1 MSFNRLRSVD
11 IDSKVPESSPLLK
24 FLACEALDK
33 NLFRGQSRD
42 FKTGQVY
49 GGQVL
54 GQAIKAAYETL
65 DEKRTIHS
73 AHAYFLRRGDV
84 EAPIIYE
91 VDRSLDGG
99 SFSSRRVVAI
109 QHGHQIFHLSASF
122 QRQEEGLNFVENDRL
137 PKEELASALD
147 SKLPRQHDFQSD
159 YFEAYFLPK
168 EKLTC
173 EHAEQYWMRAK
184 HPLPDEQACHHSVLA
199 YISDMGLLGAA
210 LNPHG
215 LDRAC
220 LKKAKQKLILA
231 SLDHAI
237 WFHREFRAD
246 EWLFYDC
253 RPQSNSGGRGFAVGK
268 IYSED
273 GSLVAST
280 AQEGLMRLRPQD

>member
-1 MSFNRLRSVD
+1 M
-11 IDSKVPESSPLLK
+11 PESSPLLK

-65 DEKRTIHS
+65 DAERTMHS

-84 EAPIIYE
+84 DAPIIYE

-122 QRQEEGLNFVENDRL
+122 QKQEQGLDYFDNNVL
-137 PKEELASALD
+137 PKEELRSALN
-147 SKLPRQHDFQSD
+147 SKLPPQHDFQGD
-159 YFEAYFLPK
+159 YFEAYFLAK
-168 EKLTC
+168 DALSN
-173 EHAEQYWMRAK
+173 EHAVQFWMRAK
-184 HPLPDEQACHHSVLA
+184 HPLPDQHAYHHSVLA
-199 YISDMGLLGAA
+199 YISDMGLLASA

-215 LDRAC
+215 VTRAS
-220 LKKAKQKLILA
+220 LKESQQKLIMA

-237 WFHREFRAD
+237 WFHRKFRAD

-253 RPQSNSGGRGFAVGK
+253 RPQSTSGGRGLAVGK
-268 IYSED
+268 IYRED
-273 GSLVAST
+273 GVLVAST
-280 AQEGLMRLRPQD
+280 AQEGLMRLRPKT

>member
-1 MSFNRLRSVD
+1 M
-11 IDSKVPESSPLLK
+11 PESSPLLK

-65 DEKRTIHS
+65 DESRSIHS

-84 EAPIIYE
+84 DAPIIYE

-122 QRQEEGLNFVENDRL
+122 QRQEEGLDHFGSTLL
-137 PKEELASALD
+137 PKEELACALE

-168 EKLTC
+168 EKLSS
-173 EHAEQYWMRAK
+173 EYAEQFWMRAK
-184 HPLPDEQACHHSVLA
+184 HPLPDDQACHHSVLA
-199 YISDMGLLGAA
+199 YISDMGLLGSA
-210 LNPHG
+210 LKPHAVTR
-215 LDRAC
+215 DS
-220 LKKAKQKLILA
+220 LKQSQQKLIMA

-246 EWLFYDC
+246 QWLFYDC
-253 RPQSNSGGRGFAVGK
+253 RPQSNSGGRGFTEGK
-268 IYSED
+268 IYRED
-273 GSLVAST
+273 GVLVAST
-280 AQEGLMRLRPQD
+280 AQEGLIRLRPEA

>member
-1 MSFNRLRSVD
+1 MPD
-11 IDSKVPESSPLLK
+11 SSPLLK
-24 FLACEALDK
+24 FLACESLDK

-65 DEKRTIHS
+65 EEDRIIHS

-122 QRQEEGLNFVENDRL
+122 QKHEEGLGYFADQSL
-137 PKEELASALD
+137 PTDELTCALN

-168 EKLTC
+168 EKLSR
-173 EHAEQYWMRAK
+173 EHAVQFWLRAK
-184 HPLPDEQACHHSVLA
+184 HPLPDDLACHHSVLA
-199 YISDMGLLGAA
+199 YVSDMGLLGSV
-210 LNPHG
+210 LNPHD
-215 LDRAC
+215 LSREKLEASR
-220 LKKAKQKLILA
+220 QKLIMA

-246 EWLFYDC
+246 DWLFYDC
-253 RPQSNSGGRGFAVGK
+253 QPQSNSGGRGLAEGK
-268 IYSED
+268 IYRKD
-273 GSLVAST
+273 GTLVATT